1 MGTRGTRAA
10 TAIAVGAGALAIVL
24 GAQTASAMPTASAIA
39 DARAAVAHAADGS
52 LVSAVPVRDHD
63 DKKIKTK
70 LVKGKAP

>member
-1 MGTRGTRAA
+1 
-10 TAIAVGAGALAIVL
+10 
-24 GAQTASAMPTASAIA
+24 MPTASAIA